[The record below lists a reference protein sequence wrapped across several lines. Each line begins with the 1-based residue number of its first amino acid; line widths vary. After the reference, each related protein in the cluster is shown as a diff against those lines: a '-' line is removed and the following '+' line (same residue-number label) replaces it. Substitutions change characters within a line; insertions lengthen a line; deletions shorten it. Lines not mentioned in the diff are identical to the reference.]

1 MEQKLGYALK
11 HIPFADLTE
20 TFTSTD
26 AKGGKLRRRR
36 SSWDESDADNSPRH
50 TTLVSK
56 KKSSRRKTSI
66 EPTTE
71 NEAKGICY

>member
-1 MEQKLGYALK
+1 MPLSLFLF
-11 HIPFADLTE
+11 PFADMTE

-26 AKGGKLRRRR
+26 AKGGKLRHRQ
-36 SSWDESDADNSPRH
+36 SSWDESDADTSPRH
-50 TTLVSK
+50 ATPAI

-71 NEAKGICY
+71 DEATGICY